1 MASLADKML
10 ILNGERM
17 GEGDP
22 ELGHKMMRGFL
33 KMLSKQLIKPKS
45 IFFLGDSVYL
55 PTNNSKVLEFLQQL
69 QEEGVE
75 LLLCKAAVEWYHLEE
90 EIAIGK
96 IISTGLWL
104 ELLGSLEVISL

>member
-10 ILNGERM
+10 ILKGERM

-33 KMLSKQLIKPKS
+33 KMLSKQPIKPKT
-45 IFFLGDSVYL
+45 IFFLGDSVRL
-55 PTNNSKVLEFLQQL
+55 ATKDSQVFEFLQLL
-69 QEEGVE
+69 QKDGVE
-75 LLLCKAAVEWYHLEE
+75 LLLCKAAVEWYHIEE
-90 EIAIGK
+90 EIVIGK

-104 ELLGSLEVISL
+104 ERLGSLEVISL